1 MTSDFDYDEIPIG
14 YYDDVYR
21 RRRGIQSK
29 WHHMKFGCLQR
40 ILKPSIRHLDLAC
53 GSGTFLGTLCDFK
66 SEQVGIDISLPQIL
80 QAKIRYEKANRVFV
94 QSDATRLPFPTG
106 YFDIVTAVE
115 LIEHLPI
122 SSVEETLEE
131 AFRVL
136 RPGGSLV
143 LSTPNYRSLIWIVEP
158 MIGWFSEVSY
168 KDQHIT
174 KFTKTRLQ
182 KTLLDLGFEDI
193 VIKGFML
200 VAPFCAFLG
209 WMVPDHVARR
219 EPTFLVD
226 RFGLLLSASAKK
238 PCQ

>member
-1 MTSDFDYDEIPIG
+1 
-14 YYDDVYR
+14 
-21 RRRGIQSK
+21 
-29 WHHMKFGCLQR
+29 
-40 ILKPSIRHLDLAC
+40 
-53 GSGTFLGTLCDFK
+53 
-66 SEQVGIDISLPQIL
+66 
-80 QAKIRYEKANRVFV
+80 
-94 QSDATRLPFPTG
+94 
-106 YFDIVTAVE
+106 
-115 LIEHLPI
+115 
-122 SSVEETLEE
+122 
-131 AFRVL
+131 
-136 RPGGSLV
+136 
-143 LSTPNYRSLIWIVEP
+143 

-209 WMVPDHVARR
+209 WMVPDHVARL
-219 EPTFLVD
+219 EPSFLVD